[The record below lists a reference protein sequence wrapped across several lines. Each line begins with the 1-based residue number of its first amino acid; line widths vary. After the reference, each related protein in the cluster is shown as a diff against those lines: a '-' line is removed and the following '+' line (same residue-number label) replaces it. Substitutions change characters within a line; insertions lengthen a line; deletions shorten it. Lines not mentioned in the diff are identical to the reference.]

1 MATTAHGAWDSRRR
15 GELGSHPHGVLLLPV
30 KLPLASQ
37 LEFPIVGIDLA
48 TLPVP
53 QLDTQG
59 VGLLARQE
67 VHGFVTQPVL
77 AGRVPEALEEQW
89 GG

>member
-1 MATTAHGAWDSRRR
+1 M
-15 GELGSHPHGVLLLPV
+15 
-30 KLPLASQ
+30 
-37 LEFPIVGIDLA
+37 GIDLA

-67 VHGFVTQPVL
+67 VHGLVTEPVL